1 MYIATFFYPQISL
14 VKTQQYNEGIFCILY
29 VFFSLKVLKPEEKQ
43 RLAENIANHVCNA
56 SEFLQKRVIHNFG
69 QADPEYGQRIKQIL
83 DKILAKRSAKRV
95 NVGRLAKKINHFKV
109 FKLGWFLVFNATFNN
124 ILVISWRLVLMV
136 EETGVPRENS
146 QPVARQHY
154 TDAR

>member
-14 VKTQQYNEGIFCILY
+14 VQTQQYNEGIFCILY
-29 VFFSLKVLKPEEKQ
+29 VFFSLKVLKSEEKQ

-95 NVGRLAKKINHFKV
+95 NVGRLAKK
-109 FKLGWFLVFNATFNN
+109 
-124 ILVISWRLVLMV
+124 
-136 EETGVPRENS
+136 
-146 QPVARQHY
+146 
-154 TDAR
+154 